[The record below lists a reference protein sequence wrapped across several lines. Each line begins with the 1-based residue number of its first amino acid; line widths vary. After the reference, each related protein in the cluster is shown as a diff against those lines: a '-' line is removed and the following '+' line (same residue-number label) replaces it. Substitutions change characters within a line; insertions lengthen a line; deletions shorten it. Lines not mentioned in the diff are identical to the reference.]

1 MYNLQDIVPNHLFT
15 LYRGPG
21 FEPYKMIRLIR
32 KDVYGDTTGVLMEDG
47 QRWHEVRSKV
57 QQDLMRP
64 KSATFYLDEI
74 SRVSQDFVKF
84 IRAKRDQDTFI
95 INNFLPEIYR
105 LTLEAICLIT
115 IEKRI
120 GCLNPTL
127 DPEIAIFFESV
138 KSFLNS
144 FPDMVSKFLL
154 VLCGI

>member
-1 MYNLQDIVPNHLFT
+1 
-15 LYRGPG
+15 
-21 FEPYKMIRLIR
+21 
-32 KDVYGDTTGVLMEDG
+32 MEDG

-84 IRAKRDQDTFI
+84 IRVKRDQDTFI

-144 FPDMVSKFLL
+144 FPDMVSKFSL